1 LIRLWLPGVE
11 KWHAPAVEVASVAG
25 YNGQSMDSPPRRPLQ
40 PRRRCLAGRGAR
52 RYGRAETGMS
62 VYSVRMARVNV
73 YLPDEL
79 AERARAAGVN
89 ISGVTQDA
97 IRSALA
103 GMDTDRWL
111 DRLNE
116 LPQAS
121 VPHERVIR
129 ALDAARDELGA

>member
-1 LIRLWLPGVE
+1 
-11 KWHAPAVEVASVAG
+11 
-25 YNGQSMDSPPRRPLQ
+25 
-40 PRRRCLAGRGAR
+40 
-52 RYGRAETGMS
+52 MS
-62 VYSVRMARVNV
+62 TCRTSW
-73 YLPDEL
+73 PS
-79 AERARAAGVN
+79 ARAAGVN